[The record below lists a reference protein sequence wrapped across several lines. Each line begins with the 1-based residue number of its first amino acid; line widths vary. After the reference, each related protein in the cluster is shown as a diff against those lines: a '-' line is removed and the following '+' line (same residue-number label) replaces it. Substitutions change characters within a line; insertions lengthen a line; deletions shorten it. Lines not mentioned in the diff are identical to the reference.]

1 MRLNKFIAHNSKYS
15 RREAEKVIASGEVKI
30 DKNIVTDPACDVG
43 EEDKV
48 FLHDKFVKIRD
59 GFTVIVYNKPKGELV
74 TKSDPKGRRT
84 IYDGLGRKYA
94 AYMPIGRLDFASEG
108 LLLLTDSSEI
118 ADTLMTSKLERVYNI
133 KVAGDVPKEL
143 QEAMKNGL
151 HLDDATAGGHSE
163 SRMTSM
169 DFAPFVG
176 FKILKD
182 HPKYSRLRIALNEG
196 KNREIRRFFA
206 YFERDVLDLRR
217 VSFGGVELNALPE
230 GKTRFLEKSEYNSL
244 HKYLKQKRKEK
255 STKESND
262 KNYSNIKA

>member
-1 MRLNKFIAHNSKYS
+1 MRLNKFIAHNSSYS
-15 RREAEKVIASGEVKI
+15 RREAEKVIANGDVKI
-30 DKNIVTDPACDVG
+30 DKEVVTDPARDVD
-43 EEDKV
+43 EESGVYLHNKLLKV
-48 FLHDKFVKIRD
+48 RD

-84 IYDGLGRKYA
+84 IYDTLGKRYG

-108 LLLLTDSSEI
+108 LLLLTDSSEV
-118 ADTLMTSKLERVYNI
+118 ADSLMTSKLERVYNI
-133 KVAGDVPKEL
+133 KVSGNVPADL
-143 QEAMKNGL
+143 QEAMKTGI
-151 HLDDATAGGHSE
+151 HLDDATAGAHAE
-163 SRMTSM
+163 SRTTSM
-169 DFAPFVG
+169 DFAPFIG

-217 VSFGGVELNALPE
+217 VSFGGIELNSLPE

-244 HKYLKQKRKEK
+244 HKYLKLKR
-255 STKESND
+255 KESND
-262 KNYSNIKA
+262 KDSRDLKT

>member
-15 RREAEKVIASGEVKI
+15 RREAEKVIAEGGVKI
-30 DKNIVTDPACDVG
+30 EKEVVTDPARDVD
-43 EEDKV
+43 EESKV
-48 FLHDKFVKIRD
+48 FLHDKMVKIRD

-84 IYDGLGRKYA
+84 IYDTLGKRYA
-94 AYMPIGRLDFASEG
+94 SYMPIGRLDFASEG

-133 KVAGDVPKEL
+133 KVSGNIPSDL
-143 QEAMKNGL
+143 QEAMKTGI
-151 HLDDATAGGHSE
+151 HLDDATAGAHPD
-163 SRMTSM
+163 SRTTSM

-182 HPKYSRLRIALNEG
+182 HPKFSRLRVALNEG
-196 KNREIRRFFA
+196 KNRELRRFFA
-206 YFERDVLDLRR
+206 HFKRDVLDLRR
-217 VSFGGVELNALPE
+217 VAFGGIELNALPE

-244 HKYLKQKRKEK
+244 HKYLKVKRR
-255 STKESND
+255 ESND
-262 KNYSNIKA
+262 TNSSNFKTQN

>member
-1 MRLNKFIAHNSKYS
+1 MRLNKFIAHNSSYS
-15 RREAEKVIASGEVKI
+15 RREAEKVIANGDVKI
-30 DKNIVTDPACDVG
+30 DKDIVTDPARDVD
-43 EEDKV
+43 EESRV
-48 FLHDKFVKIRD
+48 YLHNKLLKIRE

-84 IYDGLGRKYA
+84 IYDTLGKRYG

-108 LLLLTDSSEI
+108 LLLLTDSSEV

-133 KVAGDVPKEL
+133 KVSGDVPQDL
-143 QEAMKNGL
+143 QNAMKTGL
-151 HLDDATAGGHSE
+151 HLDDATAGAHEHS
-163 SRMTSM
+163 RTTSM

-182 HPKYSRLRIALNEG
+182 HPKFSRLRIALNEG

-217 VSFGGVELNALPE
+217 VSFGGIELNALPE

-244 HKYLKQKRKEK
+244 HKYLKLKR
-255 STKESND
+255 KESND
-262 KNYSNIKA
+262 KDSNNLKT

>member
-1 MRLNKFIAHNSKYS
+1 MRLNKFIAHNSSYS
-15 RREAEKVIASGEVKI
+15 RREAEKVIANGDVKI
-30 DKNIVTDPACDVG
+30 EKEVVTDPARDVD
-43 EEDKV
+43 EESRV
-48 FLHDKFVKIRD
+48 YLHNKLLKIRE

-84 IYDGLGRKYA
+84 IYDTLGKRYGA
-94 AYMPIGRLDFASEG
+94 FMPIGRLDFASEG
-108 LLLLTDSSEI
+108 LLLLTDSSEV

-133 KVAGDVPKEL
+133 KVSGDVPQDL
-143 QEAMKNGL
+143 QNAMKTGL
-151 HLDDATAGGHSE
+151 HLDDATAGAHEHS
-163 SRMTSM
+163 RTTSM

-182 HPKYSRLRIALNEG
+182 HPKFSRLRIALNEG

-217 VSFGGVELNALPE
+217 VSFGGIELNDLPE

-244 HKYLKQKRKEK
+244 HKYLKLKR
-255 STKESND
+255 KESND
-262 KNYSNIKA
+262 KDSNNLKT